1 MRTFDDYRRAFA
13 KGTTPADVV
22 REVFARIRT
31 LNDPAVF
38 IALRPEV
45 DLIAEAEALA
55 KRSSDNL
62 PLFGL
67 PVAVKDNI
75 DVAGLPT
82 TAACEAF
89 TYTPEKD
96 AFAVARLRA
105 AGALIIGKTNLDQF
119 ATGLVG
125 VRSTYG
131 VPRNVLDANLVPGGS
146 SSGSAIAVAA
156 GIVPFALGTDT
167 AGSGRV
173 PAGLNNIV
181 GLKPSLG
188 AVSSRGMV
196 PACRTLDTISVFA
209 HVTEDAWDAYSV
221 IAAYDAEDSFSRKF
235 DLGRP
240 GAAPPALRLGVPDVK
255 SLRFGG
261 DALSAKAFEA
271 MIAKAHDNGATI
283 VPVDLTPFYA
293 TAALLYDGP
302 WVAERYQAIRG
313 FMEKHPDALHPV
325 TRKII
330 NVATKFSAADAFGGL
345 YKLAELKRATQ
356 PVWSDI
362 DAMLVPTFPRPRTRA
377 DLDADPIGP
386 NAELGTYTNF
396 VNLLD
401 LAAFA
406 VPGVPRDDGWPAG
419 VTLIGPA
426 GSDAMLASIG
436 SSLHHGRDAPSFN
449 GASGGSNGIELAVV
463 GAHLSGLP
471 LNHELTSL
479 GARHLRTVATRP
491 DYELF
496 ALNGGPP
503 HRPGLLR
510 IADGAGHAIET
521 EVWSLTPEAFGKF
534 VSGVPAPLSI
544 GTLRLADG
552 TQPKG
557 FIVEAEGVNGAS
569 NISEYGGWRA
579 YSKRSG

>member
-1 MRTFDDYRRAFA
+1 VRTFDDYRRAFA

-22 REVFARIRT
+22 RELFARIRT

-38 IALRPEV
+38 IALRPEAE
-45 DLIAEAEALA
+45 LIAEAEALA
-55 KRSSDNL
+55 ARKADNL
-62 PLFGL
+62 PLYGL

-82 TAACEAF
+82 TAACAEFA
-89 TYTPEKD
+89 YTPQQD

-125 VRSTYG
+125 VRSPYG
-131 VPRNVLDANLVPGGS
+131 VPRNTLDENLVPGGS

-173 PAGLNNIV
+173 PAGLNNLV

-209 HVTEDAWDAYSV
+209 HVTEDAWDAYAV
-221 IAAYDAEDSFSRKF
+221 IAAYDPQDSFSRKF
-235 DLGRP
+235 DFGRP
-240 GAAPPALRLGVPDVK
+240 GAAPKSLRLGVPDEK
-255 SLRFGG
+255 SRKFGG
-261 DALSAKAFEA
+261 DALSAKAFDA
-271 MIAKAHDNGATI
+271 MVAKAQAGGASI

-302 WVAERYQAIRG
+302 WVAERYEAIRT
-313 FMEKHPDALHPV
+313 FMAQHPNALHPV
-325 TRKII
+325 TKTII
-330 NVATKFSAADAFGGL
+330 DVATKFSAADAFGGL
-345 YKLAELKRATQ
+345 YKLSEFKRATQ
-356 PVWSDI
+356 PVWSQI
-362 DAMLVPTFPRPRTRA
+362 DAMLVPTFPRPRTLA
-377 DLDADPIGP
+377 DLAADPIGP

-419 VTLIGPA
+419 ITLIGPA

-436 SSLHHGRDAPSFN
+436 AGLHHGRTSSLN
-449 GASGGSNGIELAVV
+449 GANAGSNGIELAVV

-479 GARHLRTVATRP
+479 GARHVRTVPTKP
-491 DYELF
+491 DYQLF
-496 ALNGGPP
+496 ALSGGPP

-510 IADGAGHAIET
+510 IADGTGHAIET
-521 EVWSLTPEAFGKF
+521 EVWSLTPESFGKF

-544 GTLRLADG
+544 GTLRLSDG

-557 FIVEAEGVNGAS
+557 FVVEAEGVNGAE
-569 NISEYGGWRA
+569 NISTYGGWRA
-579 YSKRSG
+579 YTKRG

>member
-13 KGTTPADVV
+13 RGTTPADVV

-38 IALRPEV
+38 IALRSEAE
-45 DLIAEAEALA
+45 LIAEAEALTA
-55 KRSSDNL
+55 RKADNL
-62 PLFGL
+62 PLYGL

-82 TAACEAF
+82 TAACAEF
-89 TYTPEKD
+89 TYTPQQD

-125 VRSTYG
+125 VRSPYG
-131 VPRNVLDANLVPGGS
+131 VPRNTIDANLVPGGS

-156 GIVPFALGTDT
+156 GLVPFALGTDT

-173 PAGLNNIV
+173 PAGLNNLV

-209 HVTEDAWDAYSV
+209 HVTEDAWDAYAV
-221 IAAYDAEDSFSRKF
+221 IAAYDPQDSFSRQF

-240 GAAPPALRLGVPDVK
+240 GAAPSAMRLGVPDEK
-255 SLRFGG
+255 SRKFGG
-261 DALSAKAFEA
+261 DALSAKAFDA
-271 MIAKAHDNGATI
+271 MVAKAQAGGATI

-302 WVAERYQAIRG
+302 WVAERYEAIRT
-313 FMEKHPDALHPV
+313 FMSQRPDALHPV
-325 TRKII
+325 TKKII
-330 NVATKFSAADAFGGL
+330 DVATKFSAADAFGGL
-345 YKLAELKRATQ
+345 YKLAEFKRATQ
-356 PVWSDI
+356 PVWSQI
-362 DAMLVPTFPRPRTRA
+362 DAMLVPTFPRPRTLA
-377 DLDADPIGP
+377 DLASDPIGP

-419 VTLIGPA
+419 ITLIGPV

-436 SSLHHGRDAPSFN
+436 AGLHHGRTSSLN
-449 GASGGSNGIELAVV
+449 GASAGSNGIELAVV

-479 GARHLRTVATRP
+479 GARHVRTVPTRP
-491 DYELF
+491 DYQLF
-496 ALNGGPP
+496 ALSGGPP

-510 IADGAGHAIET
+510 IADGTGHAIET
-521 EVWSLTPEAFGKF
+521 EVWSLSPESFGKF

-544 GTLRLADG
+544 GTLRLSDG

-557 FIVEAEGVNGAS
+557 FVVEAEGVNGAE
-569 NISEYGGWRA
+569 NISTYGGWRA
-579 YSKRSG
+579 YTKRS

>member
-1 MRTFDDYRRAFA
+1 MRTFDDYRRAFEN
-13 KGTTPADVV
+13 GTTPADVV

-38 IALRPEV
+38 IALRSEEE
-45 DLIAEAEALA
+45 LIAEAEALTA
-55 KRSSDNL
+55 RKADNL
-62 PLFGL
+62 PLYGL

-82 TAACEAF
+82 TAACAEF
-89 TYTPEKD
+89 TYTPKQD

-125 VRSTYG
+125 VRSPYG
-131 VPRNVLDANLVPGGS
+131 VPRNTIDANLVPGGS
-146 SSGSAIAVAA
+146 SSGSGIAVAS

-209 HVTEDAWDAYSV
+209 NVTEDAWDAYAV
-221 IAAYDAEDSFSRKF
+221 VAAYDAADSFSRKF

-240 GAAPPALRLGVPDVK
+240 GAAPKSLRLGVPDEK
-255 SLRFGG
+255 SRKFGG
-261 DALSAKAFEA
+261 DALSEKAFDAMVAKAQA
-271 MIAKAHDNGATI
+271 GGATI
-283 VPVDLTPFYA
+283 VPIDLTPFYA

-302 WVAERYQAIRG
+302 WVAERYEAIRT
-313 FMEKHPDALHPV
+313 FMAQHPHALHPV
-325 TRKII
+325 TKKII
-330 NVATKFSAADAFGGL
+330 DVATKFSAADAFGGL
-345 YKLAELKRATQ
+345 YKLAEFRRATQ
-356 PVWSDI
+356 PVWSQI
-362 DAMLVPTFPRPRTRA
+362 DAMLVPTFPRPRTLA
-377 DLDADPIGP
+377 DLAADPIGP

-419 VTLIGPA
+419 ITLIGPA

-436 SSLHHGRDAPSFN
+436 AGLHHGRTSSLN
-449 GASGGSNGIELAVV
+449 GASAGSNGIELAVV

-479 GARHLRTVATRP
+479 GARHVRTVPTKP
-491 DYELF
+491 DYQLF
-496 ALNGGPP
+496 ALSGGPP

-510 IADGAGHAIET
+510 IADGTGHAIET
-521 EVWSLTPEAFGKF
+521 EVWSLTPESFGKF

-544 GTLRLADG
+544 GTLRLSDG

-557 FIVEAEGVNGAS
+557 FVVEAEGINGAS

-579 YSKRSG
+579 YTKRG